1 MNPVCGGL
9 IPLGNMES
17 IKPDIQCLVFV
28 GASLEAVKKTKH
40 WIYLRGVGG
49 KKGHF
54 GIILSFLVI
63 PAGINL
69 VSESEAAGS
78 SRLATKIPSAAGF
91 RIHGR
96 KVPARNDTSNIHQGK
111 EELGNGTDWM
121 VSSCRWKR
129 NKKLTFFVE
138 VKKES

>member
-1 MNPVCGGL
+1 MGCLPGWFSGHGGRFL
-9 IPLGNMES
+9 PR
-17 IKPDIQCLVFV
+17 DR
-28 GASLEAVKKTKH
+28 SLFFSLKFFIGYCYDAPFSPGSRYYSFR
-40 WIYLRGVGG
+40 IRRLP
-49 KKGHF
+49 

-111 EELGNGTDWM
+111 EELENDTDWM

-129 NKKLTFFVE
+129 NKKLTFQ
-138 VKKES
+138 